1 MKRRFQ
7 KITRD
12 STAEDRRTFNGSANR
27 IALMGLMWRRRK
39 VHCRFGFASEGM
51 KSGSGA
57 LLHPLYRQQKIQ
69 QSGKPSHLGPN
80 RYCWA
85 KAAMVE
91 ARRKQR

>member
-1 MKRRFQ
+1 MEMP
-7 KITRD
+7 
-12 STAEDRRTFNGSANR
+12 AELFACELVGAETLLP
-27 IALMGLMWRRRK
+27 I
-39 VHCRFGFASEGM
+39 GFASEGM
-51 KSGSGA
+51 KYASGA

-69 QSGKPSHLGPN
+69 QSGKPLHLGPN